1 MKQIPVI
8 YISLFLI
15 MLGLVV
21 TTGIISADMTALRA
35 AEFHMDTIAEIGNS
49 NFADS
54 VIDACKSQAAES
66 GYELTV
72 EEFTDEKGV
81 TNMAEVILCYV
92 YKIPFL
98 KIDNRFYKR
107 GYAR

>member
-35 AEFHMDTIAEIGNS
+35 AEFHMDTIAEIENS
-49 NFADS
+49 NFAEIGRAS
-54 VIDACKSQAAES
+54 CRERV
-66 GYELTV
+66 
-72 EEFTDEKGV
+72 
-81 TNMAEVILCYV
+81 
-92 YKIPFL
+92 
-98 KIDNRFYKR
+98 
-107 GYAR
+107 

>member
-21 TTGIISADMTALRA
+21 TTGIISANMTALRA
-35 AEFHMDTIAEIGNS
+35 AEFHMDAIAEIENS

-54 VIDACKSQAAES
+54 VIDACKNQAKQS
-66 GYELTV
+66 GYELSV
-72 EEFTDEKGV
+72 EEFEDEKGI
-81 TNMAEVILCYV
+81 TNMAEVVLCYE

-98 KIDNRFYKR
+98 KINNKFYRR